1 MKKSFRKL
9 IPTFVMLVI
18 TAALVG
24 TSTFAWFSMNTTVT
38 VTGMQVDIKSN
49 NTYLLV
55 NTGANDTADE
65 IQSAG
70 VTTVPLTVTDLE
82 SRVYPSS
89 PILDA
94 YVADN
99 GDPVNN
105 AAHKYFLY
113 GTDVVE
119 DYTTAAV
126 AANWFTAQ
134 NNNPGNAN
142 DSVKNVTTLTAGDFS
157 DYVIKRTAY
166 LTVADGAD
174 AANNLT
180 VTTNIYS
187 KALGLETATG
197 TAVASKT
204 YYTYSAGVY
213 TKVDPATIEVGVTDV
228 SGKFVKDTETGD
240 SNIDLT
246 AVKVLVATDDGGFAI
261 LSYANNG
268 TPVDI
273 KGSNTSLT
281 DADVLTVDI
290 YIYYDG
296 EVSSVYTNNIENLS
310 AAAIELAFNVSVA

>member
-70 VTTVPLTVTDLE
+70 VTTVALTVTDLE
-82 SRVYPSS
+82 SKVYPSS
-89 PILDA
+89 PILA
-94 YVADN
+94 GYVSATAETDN
-99 GDPVNN
+99 SI
-105 AAHKYFLY
+105 HKYFAS
-113 GTDVVE
+113 GT
-119 DYTTAAV
+119 TTVTSKATAETQ
-126 AANWFTAQ
+126 ANWFTAQ

-166 LTVADGAD
+166 LTVAEGAD

-197 TAVASKT
+197 TAVAGKT

-228 SGKFVKDTETGD
+228 SGKFVKDTEAGD

-310 AAAIELAFNVSVA
+310 AAAIELAFNVDVA